1 MFQASVRQ
9 RLYNIQRGFK
19 VIDSELDDY
28 DEYGALYWITCRNG
42 WTGREHELNTR
53 LCKDIRKELV
63 NLVNEGARINGKIHY
78 IDPKIIFSDKYMS
91 EISKEEYNTNM
102 KSKEFLTELKGKL
115 KQGLS
120 ECSTQIYKSWGL
132 SISQP
137 NIDELVSVYNPE
149 IFKISFWTMI
159 NSERTNDDFKTTI
172 ENMLSKSGWRKKYAY
187 KLIIEA
193 SNLTQKEKELLEFP
207 YID

>member
-91 EISKEEYNTNM
+91 EISKEEYDTNM

-120 ECSTQIYKSWGL
+120 ECSTQIYKSGGL

-193 SNLTQKEKELLEFP
+193 SNLTQKEKEILEFP
-207 YID
+207 HID